1 MTVTTEPTSLLAL
14 LSELGVKQVSVEKQL
29 PALREW
35 LATHTASQPLRVSI
49 CSNGY
54 GLLLKESSAA
64 HS

>member
-35 LATHTASQPLRVSI
+35 LATHTASQPLRVSL

-54 GLLLKESSAA
+54 GLLLKEASAA

>member
-1 MTVTTEPTSLLAL
+1 MTVTTEPTSLVAL

-29 PALREW
+29 PALRAW
-35 LATHTASQPLRVSI
+35 LATHTATQPLRISL

-64 HS
+64 HN

>member
-35 LATHTASQPLRVSI
+35 LATHTASQPLRVSL

>member
-1 MTVTTEPTSLLAL
+1 MTVTTEPTNLLAL

-35 LATHTASQPLRVSI
+35 LATHTASQPLRVSM

-64 HS
+64 HN

>member
-35 LATHTASQPLRVSI
+35 LATDTASQPLRVSL

>member
-35 LATHTASQPLRVSI
+35 LATHTASQPLRVSM